1 MQVSEGKTTRKGTD
15 MKLNEIKRQISNDII
30 LAHLADG
37 WILDWDDACR
47 GNEAT
52 EFFSKD
58 GELRCL
64 TVSEASG
71 FGATLD
77 QMTVRLFSIKSWW
90 GRACSGFDWRRDDE
104 EPVLGKTFWKAD
116 EDWYVADEAEAQAI
130 YEKKRH
136 RARMGRAPYRTTK
149 SLDPSD
155 ALLGLL
161 RERLGMPRLA
171 AKHVRVAK
179 ETERLILGGER
190 RKYRVEILN
199 RVGNVKKSL
208 TFQLGE

>member
-1 MQVSEGKTTRKGTD
+1 
-15 MKLNEIKRQISNDII
+15 MKLNEIKHQISNDII

-64 TVSEASG
+64 TVNEASG
-71 FGATLD
+71 LGATLD
-77 QMTVRLFSIKSWW
+77 KMTVRLSSIKSWW
-90 GRACSGFDWRRDDE
+90 GLTCGGFDWHRDEE
-104 EPVLGKTFWKAD
+104 EPVLEKTFWKVD

-130 YEKKRH
+130 YEKKRQ
-136 RARMGRAPYRTTK
+136 RARMDRAPYRTAK

-161 RERLGMPRLA
+161 RERFNMPRLA
-171 AKHVRVAK
+171 AKHVRIAK
-179 ETERLILGGER
+179 ETERPIISGER

-199 RVGNVKKSL
+199 RAGNVKHRQA
-208 TFQLGE
+208 FYLGVQ